1 MASHNAVTA
10 QPTAAKIAANASSAR
25 KAAAAARPNRSPTR
39 RVVENCASRASASWM
54 RPLKKGTQRSA
65 RQDAA
70 EDETDA
76 EGDQNARQRL
86 FLDPAGER
94 LDRLLALGRQL
105 SIEPLGFVGYAV
117 NRAALD
123 VLQQCAEIRPEGV
136 EIVADGV
143 EIVFASIGL
152 AFGCACFAHALQLLT
167 IDWVP
172 CQDGSTL
179 CRRCGAGLWRLAFR
193 VEHGDAE
200 QHVDLASVLRHGQDE
215 PLDGPDLGVYQINRR
230 SAIEGD
236 FGAFGGGG
244 ELRIGRGLRETRM
257 NLVIPAAGRIKLR
270 RFDMFGADQAILEAQ
285 RRALDVGQPDQAQQ
299 LRYGG
304 GAELL
309 AVGQPAGRRADREP
323 IAGKGVDPGVARRQ
337 VAPRRKRTGKG
348 IGHRDP
354 YPLRP

>member
-1 MASHNAVTA
+1 MASHNAATA

-65 RQDAA
+65 RQDTA

-76 EGDQNARQRL
+76 EGDQNACQRL

-117 NRAALD
+117 DRAALD

-136 EIVADGV
+136 EIV
-143 EIVFASIGL
+143 FASIGL
-152 AFGCACFAHALQLLT
+152 AFGCACFAHAPQLLT

-179 CRRCGAGLWRLAFR
+179 CRRCGAGLRRLAFR

-215 PLDGPDLGVYQINRR
+215 PLDGPELG
-230 SAIEGD
+230 
-236 FGAFGGGG
+236 
-244 ELRIGRGLRETRM
+244 
-257 NLVIPAAGRIKLR
+257 
-270 RFDMFGADQAILEAQ
+270 
-285 RRALDVGQPDQAQQ
+285 
-299 LRYGG
+299 
-304 GAELL
+304 
-309 AVGQPAGRRADREP
+309 
-323 IAGKGVDPGVARRQ
+323 
-337 VAPRRKRTGKG
+337 
-348 IGHRDP
+348 
-354 YPLRP
+354 